1 MRKQQPTS
9 GELNHRLVRAA
20 FIFKPGARPTNT
32 PNRSSALRSNCMV
45 PVKSKIMIK
54 NGAHGLQLFPGFG
67 ACSVFGTS
75 SLFSTT
81 GEPLRSLNN
90 PELATLSPAFN
101 PFSTVM

>member
-1 MRKQQPTS
+1 MRGVEYDCAPPPHN
-9 GELNHRLVRAA
+9 LNHNLTLNPPPPSWSRKG
-20 FIFKPGARPTNT
+20 IKIK
-32 PNRSSALRSNCMV
+32 SKI
-45 PVKSKIMIK
+45 KSKIMIK

-90 PELATLSPAFN
+90 PELATLSPAFS
-101 PFSTVM
+101 PFSTVT